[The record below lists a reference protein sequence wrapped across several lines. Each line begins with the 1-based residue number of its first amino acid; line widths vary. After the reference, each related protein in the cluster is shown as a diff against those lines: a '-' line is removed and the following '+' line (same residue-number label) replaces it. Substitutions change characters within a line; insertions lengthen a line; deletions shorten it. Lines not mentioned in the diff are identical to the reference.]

1 MLSRLWLLISLAWMG
16 FCFWGFSAE
25 ELHHMTLENYAILF
39 APFLIRL
46 AVLFVI
52 FGIPRTNVLRRSPR

>member
-25 ELHHMTLENYAILF
+25 ELRHMTLENYAILF

-46 AVLFVI
+46 AVLFVV
-52 FGIPRTNVLRRSPR
+52 FGIPRANVLRRSPR